1 MTLQISTLKA
11 NAVYVARMRAIHF
24 RFGTNHFKL
33 EHGYASAEGEAER
46 KTSNLIAQ
54 CVNKQVPTSSQ
65 QGQTAR
71 ELTPAAASTAGGNV
85 SEKQLLH
92 CDDLTLRKSSVRRN
106 TYADRR
112 RAEAANHALSS

>member
-24 RFGTNHFKL
+24 RFGTNHFNL
-33 EHGYASAEGEAER
+33 EQGYASAGGEAER
-46 KTSNLIAQ
+46 RTANLIAL
-54 CVNKQVPTSSQ
+54 CTLTSSQ

-71 ELTPAAASTAGGNV
+71 ERTPAAASTAGENV

-92 CDDLTLRKSSVRRN
+92 CDDLTL
-106 TYADRR
+106 
-112 RAEAANHALSS
+112 LS